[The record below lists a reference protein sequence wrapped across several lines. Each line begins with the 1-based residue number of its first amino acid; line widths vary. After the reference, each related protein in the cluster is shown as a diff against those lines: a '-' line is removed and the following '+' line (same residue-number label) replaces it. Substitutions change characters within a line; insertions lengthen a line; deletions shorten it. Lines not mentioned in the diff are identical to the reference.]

1 MKLIERNRLIEAN
14 VLKAVRDGPHLRP
27 HLRYDYNVIV
37 IARDRAAQRV
47 LLDGVGSLGVG
58 QVWQSEEPRH
68 AQYPGYADAP
78 EQKCELP

>member
-1 MKLIERNRLIEAN
+1 MKITERNHLIEAN
-14 VLKAVRDGPHLRP
+14 VLKAIKDGP
-27 HLRYDYNVIV
+27 HLRYDYNVIIV
-37 IARDRAAQRV
+37 ARDRAAQRV